1 MASVDWLQPAWLP
14 LKVELAASAQPSNS
28 KITPKKGSTGKEDI
42 VEASQLRNTQ
52 PCTSTIV
59 ATVGVAF
66 FSGIS
71 IVGTHSPRTERS
83 TRRDCT
89 VTWRGAAGH

>member
-52 PCTSTIV
+52 PTVHLLLLLPSVWPASVVFPSLVRTHQEQSGAPGEIV
-59 ATVGVAF
+59 Q
-66 FSGIS
+66 
-71 IVGTHSPRTERS
+71 
-83 TRRDCT
+83 
-89 VTWRGAAGH
+89 